1 MTMGVRLGIVVERSS
16 SGVRAGTVT
25 DAGGM
30 GGPDPI
36 GATRWRSSSCLPAI
50 PATTAATPT
59 PPARIMNAR
68 RDQFGIVPVGPPR
81 PEDRPATPR
90 DPAALRSPRDR
101 PVAAPVPARLTDR
114 SSNQPSTSRPAPTDT
129 AVLTSASSGCTSGSP
144 SEATKPTTP
153 NAMKAPAAIA

>member
-1 MTMGVRLGIVVERSS
+1 MTMGVRLATVVDRSS

-30 GGPDPI
+30 GGPDPT
-36 GATRWRSSSCLPAI
+36 GATRWRSSSCRPAI

-68 RDQFGIVPVGPPR
+68 RDQSGIVAAGPAR
-81 PEDRPATPR
+81 
-90 DPAALRSPRDR
+90 RDR
-101 PVAAPVPARLTDR
+101 SLVAAAGAGAADR
-114 SSNQPSTSRPAPTDT
+114 SSSQPSTSRPAPTDT
-129 AVLTSASSGCTSGSP
+129 AVLTIAISGTTSGSP

-153 NAMKAPAAIA
+153 KATKAPAAIA